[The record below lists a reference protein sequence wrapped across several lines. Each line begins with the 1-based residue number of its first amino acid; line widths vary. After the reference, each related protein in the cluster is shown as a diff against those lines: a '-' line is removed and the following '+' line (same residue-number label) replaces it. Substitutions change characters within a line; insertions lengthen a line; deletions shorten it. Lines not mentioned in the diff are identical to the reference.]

1 MMKKNLLTLFVSLAL
16 TAAALPFTSSP
27 AGAVELCAAL
37 DGSGSVTYPT
47 DEDFKLQLDGL
58 ASAVADPAIIP
69 ADGSVILTVVVFG
82 MRSIV
87 ELSAELI
94 DSPARAGELAGM
106 IGGIPTPDFWGF
118 GHGTD
123 LAAAIGTCMD
133 NFQDPSDEWII
144 DISSDG
150 EHNYPYGTDIA
161 YVLPVRYEAVQQGL
175 DVLNA
180 IGLSEAS
187 VDDLKTLVWPQPVS
201 APPAPGFLI
210 EVPYAADYVE
220 AMRDKVRSEVFLSVA
235 LDLKPRSCPNS
246 FNREKA
252 GVLPVAILGGPNLA
266 VLEIDP
272 SSLLLE
278 GVAPLR
284 WSYEDAAAPASG
296 PGPEDSCLDCSEA
309 GPDGFTDLTLKFDA
323 EEIAALLA
331 REGAG
336 DCLLLTV
343 TGSLKEEYGGRNLRG
358 DDTLRVVR

>member
-1 MMKKNLLTLFVSLAL
+1 MKNNLLALSVSLAF
-16 TAAALPFTSSP
+16 AATALPFTPGP

-47 DEDFKLQLDGL
+47 DEDFKLQLEGL
-58 ASAVADPAIIP
+58 AAAVADSTVIP
-69 ADGSVILTVVVFG
+69 ADGSVSLTVVVFG

-94 DSPARAGELAGM
+94 DSPARADELAGL
-106 IGGIPTPDFWGF
+106 IGDIPTPDFWGF

-123 LAAAIGTCMD
+123 LAAAIGACMD
-133 NFQDPSDEWII
+133 NFQDPFQEWII

-150 EHNYPYGTDIA
+150 EHNFPYGTDIND
-161 YVLPVRYEAVQQGL
+161 VLPARDEAVLLGL

-187 VDDLKTLVWPQPVS
+187 VDDLEILVWPQPVS
-201 APPAPGFLI
+201 APPTPGFLI

-220 AMRDKVRSEVFLSVA
+220 AMRHKVRSEVFLAVS
-235 LDLKPRSCPNS
+235 LDLKPRSCPNA
-246 FNREKA
+246 FNREKE
-252 GVLPVAILGGPNLA
+252 GVLPAAILGGPDLD

-278 GVAPLR
+278 GVAPLW
-284 WSYEDAAAPASG
+284 WSYEDTAAQ
-296 PGPEDSCLDCSEA
+296 PGVVGSETSCLDCGEG

-323 EEIAALLA
+323 REIAALLGG
-331 REGAG
+331 EGRG
-336 DCLLLTV
+336 DCVLLNL
-343 TGSLKEEYGGRNLRG
+343 TGSLKEEYGGRKLAG
-358 DDTLRVVR
+358 DDTLQLVK

>member
-1 MMKKNLLTLFVSLAL
+1 MVRAL
-16 TAAALPFTSSP
+16 VLIVTAAAMLGSAAE

-37 DGSGSVTYPT
+37 DGSGSIVFSGN
-47 DEDFKLQLDGL
+47 DFDLQLDGL
-58 ASAVADPAIIP
+58 ASAVEDEAIIP
-69 ADGSVILTVVVFG
+69 QDGSVTIAVVLFGSYGIAEVPATVVDG
-82 MRSIV
+82 Q
-87 ELSAELI
+87 ETA
-94 DSPARAGELAGM
+94 DG
-106 IGGIPTPDFWGF
+106 
-118 GHGTD
+118 
-123 LAAAIGTCMD
+123 LAAAIRAIRKPTLEDMDFWHRTDMSAAIDTCMSQ
-133 NFQDPSDEWII
+133 FQDLTDECII
-144 DISSDG
+144 DISTDG
-150 EHNYPYGTDIA
+150 GHNGATDPLAAREIA
-161 YVLPVRYEAVQQGL
+161 LDDGL
-175 DVLNA
+175 DVINA
-180 IGLSEAS
+180 IGVGDA
-187 VDDLKTLVWPQPVS
+187 DLPFLEELVWPQP
-201 APPAPGFLI
+201 AADPPEKGFL
-210 EVPYAADYVE
+210 VPVSDFAAYVD
-220 AMRDKVRSEVFLSVA
+220 AMRDKVRLEIPLSVA

-284 WSYEDAAAPASG
+284 WSYEDTAAPSAG